1 MKRFAVTL
9 PLAAL
14 LFGGAAKVLSAQG
27 GSGMVV
33 DRVVAVVGK
42 TPILDSKVDELLY
55 RKQSSEGLKIPT
67 DSAALQALKRQ
78 FIDTLITEE
87 LLFQQAQA
95 DTMVKVTEQET
106 SDATDQVVRSV
117 RKALPS
123 ELDFNAE
130 LRREG
135 WQSVDEW
142 RRYLLQEQHRALM
155 IARFR
160 QRLEDLGKLKPL
172 SPTEKEMRAFYDG
185 MKGGFDSLPPTVSI
199 KQIVIAPKA
208 NDAAKATARA
218 LADSLARELRKGDSA
233 AFANAAKR
241 FSMDSGSGA
250 LGGELGWAR
259 RGKYVPE
266 FERAVFSLKPGAI
279 SDPVETPFGFH
290 VIQVSRI
297 NAGEVNARH
306 ILIMPTIDSAA
317 AAAAKTLA
325 DTVYA
330 ALQRGATFDSLQ
342 YLYHNPAEEK
352 VSDEVP
358 LPSLLASLPEYAR
371 ALADV
376 DTGQIAKPFRLGGAT
391 PSDADKWAI
400 VKVTARHAAGPVSFE
415 SLAERIRTY
424 LGKENAT
431 RSYINSLR
439 AKTYIEIKDP

>member
-1 MKRFAVTL
+1 MRRSAVML

-14 LFGGAAKVLSAQG
+14 LFGGAARVLSAQG
-27 GSGMVV
+27 TGGLVV

-42 TPILDSKVDELLY
+42 TPILDSKVDEMIY
-55 RKQSSEGLKIPT
+55 RKQGEGLKIPT
-67 DSAALQALKRQ
+67 DSAALIALKRQ
-78 FIDTLITEE
+78 FIDSLITEE

-106 SDATDQVVRSV
+106 NDATDQVVRNV

-123 ELDFNAE
+123 ELDFNTE

-135 WQSVDEW
+135 WQSVEEW
-142 RRYLLQEQHRALM
+142 RRYLLEEQHRALM
-155 IARFR
+155 ISRFR
-160 QRLEDLGKLKPL
+160 QRLEDQGKLKPL
-172 SPTEKEMRAFYDG
+172 SPTEKEMREFYDR
-185 MKGGFDSLPPTVSI
+185 MKGSFDSLPPTISI

-241 FSMDSGSGA
+241 FSMDSVSGA

-266 FERAVFSLKPGAI
+266 FERVVFALKPGVI

-290 VIQVSRI
+290 VIQVSRV

-317 AAAAKTLA
+317 AATAKALA
-325 DTVYA
+325 ESVYA
-330 ALQRGATFDSLQ
+330 ALMRGANFDSLQ

-352 VSDEVP
+352 VIEDVP
-358 LPSLLASLPEYAR
+358 LPSLEASAPEYGR
-371 ALADV
+371 ALAGV
-376 DTGQIAKPFRLGGAT
+376 DTGQIAKPFRLGGAK
-391 PSDADKWAI
+391 PSFADKWAI
-400 VKVTARHAAGPVSFE
+400 VRVTARHPAGPVSFE
-415 SLAERIRTY
+415 SLSERIRVY

-439 AKTYIEIKDP
+439 AKTYIEIKYP